1 MAFSMVVVKG
11 RKTDIQT
18 DSQLEV
24 WMVVISVAVKAKY
37 LALSW
42 VVTAVVLK
50 ELRTAA
56 VTADMLVV
64 SMAAAMALK

>member
-1 MAFSMVVVKG
+1 MVLIWVV
-11 RKTDIQT
+11 
-18 DSQLEV
+18 
-24 WMVVISVAVKAKY
+24 VKAKY

-42 VVTAVVLK
+42 VVTVVALK

-64 SMAAAMALK
+64 SMAAAMAW